1 LILDASLYE
10 QDFEGAKWVMSPP
23 LREKKDQETLW
34 AGINQGLVNV
44 VATDHCP
51 FFWEQ
56 KLMGIDDFSKIP
68 NGHPAVENRMELLYS
83 EGVDK
88 GRITLSKFVEVACTN
103 SAKIFG
109 MYPKKGTISIGSD
122 ADLVIFDPKEK
133 HTLSA
138 KTHHMNVDYSGY
150 EGWEVTGKVK
160 TVLLRGKIAIDNN
173 ECLIQKGYGQFI
185 KRNKVSDKI

>member
-1 LILDASLYE
+1 
-10 QDFEGAKWVMSPP
+10 MSWQQTIV
-23 LREKKDQETLW
+23 R
-34 AGINQGLVNV
+34 
-44 VATDHCP
+44 

-83 EGVDK
+83 EGVNK

-103 SAKIFG
+103 PAKIFG

-122 ADLVIFDPKEK
+122 ADLVIFDPNEK
-133 HTLSA
+133 HTISA

-160 TVLLRGKIAIDNN
+160 TVLLRGKVAIDNN
-173 ECLIQKGYGQFI
+173 ECLIPKGYGQFI
-185 KRNKVSDKI
+185 KRSKVSDKI